1 MIMENNNNRVQNTAA
16 QAAQNQASDNNGAQ
30 QEVNNATPWQENAQQ
45 DGNNVPSPGNN
56 EGVGTN
62 DMPLTT
68 ERFHSLLVLNTV
80 EQSKLRVDYAKRLA
94 AVQRVYDDD
103 MDRLLALEH
112 QANDEFHDARK
123 AYEDA
128 KQKYEQD
135 LRNLKTSRN
144 EAEHRRNEDKA
155 HAKNFWALANEK
167 IQSERHNLFE
177 RYRNSGG
184 VLTGAE
190 EGLLHPGWTRDKK
203 GGMSNEE
210 Q

>member
-1 MIMENNNNRVQNTAA
+1 MENNNNQVQNTAA
-16 QAAQNQASDNNGAQ
+16 QAAQNQASVNNGAQ
-30 QEVNNATPWQENAQQ
+30 DV
-45 DGNNVPSPGNN
+45 
-56 EGVGTN
+56 TN
-62 DMPLTT
+62 DKPLTT
-68 ERFHSLLVLNTV
+68 EQFHSLLVLNTV

-184 VLTGAE
+184 GTHGSRGRTPSSRLDQNQGRRGE
-190 EGLLHPGWTRDKK
+190 R
-203 GGMSNEE
+203 
-210 Q
+210 

>member
-1 MIMENNNNRVQNTAA
+1 MENNNNQVQNTAA
-16 QAAQNQASDNNGAQ
+16 QAAQNQAPVNNGAQ
-30 QEVNNATPWQENAQQ
+30 DV
-45 DGNNVPSPGNN
+45 
-56 EGVGTN
+56 TN
-62 DMPLTT
+62 GKPLTT
-68 ERFHSLLVLNTV
+68 EQFHSLLVLNTV

-103 MDRLLALEH
+103 MNRLLALEH

-184 VLTGAE
+184 GTHGSRGRTPSSRLDQNQGRRGE
-190 EGLLHPGWTRDKK
+190 
-203 GGMSNEE
+203 
-210 Q
+210 

>member
-1 MIMENNNNRVQNTAA
+1 MIMENNNNQVQNTAA
-16 QAAQNQASDNNGAQ
+16 QAAQNQASVNNGAQ
-30 QEVNNATPWQENAQQ
+30 DV
-45 DGNNVPSPGNN
+45 
-56 EGVGTN
+56 TN
-62 DMPLTT
+62 DKPLTT
-68 ERFHSLLVLNTV
+68 EQFHSLLVLNTV

-184 VLTGAE
+184 GSPKT
-190 EGLLHPGWTRDKK
+190 
-203 GGMSNEE
+203 
-210 Q
+210 

>member
-1 MIMENNNNRVQNTAA
+1 MENNNNQVQNTAA
-16 QAAQNQASDNNGAQ
+16 QAAQNQAPVNNGAQ
-30 QEVNNATPWQENAQQ
+30 DV
-45 DGNNVPSPGNN
+45 
-56 EGVGTN
+56 TN
-62 DMPLTT
+62 GKPLTT
-68 ERFHSLLVLNTV
+68 EQFHSLLVLNTV

-128 KQKYEQD
+128 RQKYEQD

-184 VLTGAE
+184 GTHGSRGRTPSSRLDQNQGRRGE
-190 EGLLHPGWTRDKK
+190 
-203 GGMSNEE
+203 
-210 Q
+210 

>member
-1 MIMENNNNRVQNTAA
+1 MENNNNQVQNTAA
-16 QAAQNQASDNNGAQ
+16 QAAQ
-30 QEVNNATPWQENAQQ
+30 QEVNNALLEQETAQAE
-45 DGNNVPSPGNN
+45 DNNVPQSGNN
-56 EGVGTN
+56 EGIGRD

-80 EQSKLRVDYAKRLA
+80 KLSKLRVDYAKRLA
-94 AVQRVYDDD
+94 SVQRVYDDD
-103 MDRLLALEH
+103 MDRYLALEH

-128 KQKYEQD
+128 KEKYEQD

-177 RYRNSGG
+177 RFRKSGG

-190 EGLLHPGWTRDKK
+190 EGLLHPGWTKDKK
-203 GGMSNEE
+203 GGVSNEE

>member
-1 MIMENNNNRVQNTAA
+1 
-16 QAAQNQASDNNGAQ
+16 
-30 QEVNNATPWQENAQQ
+30 
-45 DGNNVPSPGNN
+45 
-56 EGVGTN
+56 
-62 DMPLTT
+62 MPLTT

-80 EQSKLRVDYAKRLA
+80 ELSKLRVDYAKRLA

-112 QANDEFHDARK
+112 QANDELHDARK

-184 VLTGAE
+184 YSREPRKDSFTQVGPESRKE
-190 EGLLHPGWTRDKK
+190 E
-203 GGMSNEE
+203 
-210 Q
+210 

>member
-1 MIMENNNNRVQNTAA
+1 MIMENNNNQVQNNAAA
-16 QAAQNQASDNNGAQ
+16 QAAQNQAPVNNGAQ
-30 QEVNNATPWQENAQQ
+30 DV
-45 DGNNVPSPGNN
+45 
-56 EGVGTN
+56 TN
-62 DMPLTT
+62 GKPLTT

-177 RYRNSGG
+177 RYRNSGEI
-184 VLTGAE
+184 V
-190 EGLLHPGWTRDKK
+190 
-203 GGMSNEE
+203 
-210 Q
+210 

>member
-1 MIMENNNNRVQNTAA
+1 MIMENNNNQVQNTAA
-16 QAAQNQASDNNGAQ
+16 QAAQNQASDNIGAQ
-30 QEVNNATPWQENAQQ
+30 QEVNN
-45 DGNNVPSPGNN
+45 
-56 EGVGTN
+56 EGIGKD

-68 ERFHSLLVLNTV
+68 ERFHSLLVLNTI
-80 EQSKLRVDYAKRLA
+80 ELSKLRVDYAKRLA

-103 MDRLLALEH
+103 MNRLLALEH

-155 HAKNFWALANEK
+155 HAKNSWALANEK

-177 RYRNSGG
+177 RYGNSGG

-190 EGLLHPGWTRDKK
+190 EGLLHPGWTRIKE
-203 GGMSNEE
+203 GGVSNEE

>member
-1 MIMENNNNRVQNTAA
+1 MENNNNQVQNNAAA
-16 QAAQNQASDNNGAQ
+16 QAAQNQAPVNNGAQ
-30 QEVNNATPWQENAQQ
+30 DV
-45 DGNNVPSPGNN
+45 
-56 EGVGTN
+56 TN
-62 DMPLTT
+62 GKPLTT
-68 ERFHSLLVLNTV
+68 EQFHSLLVLNTV

-184 VLTGAE
+184 YSREPRKDSFIQVGSE
-190 EGLLHPGWTRDKK
+190 SRKEG
-203 GGMSNEE
+203 
-210 Q
+210 

>member
-1 MIMENNNNRVQNTAA
+1 
-16 QAAQNQASDNNGAQ
+16 
-30 QEVNNATPWQENAQQ
+30 
-45 DGNNVPSPGNN
+45 
-56 EGVGTN
+56 
-62 DMPLTT
+62 
-68 ERFHSLLVLNTV
+68 
-80 EQSKLRVDYAKRLA
+80 
-94 AVQRVYDDD
+94 

-184 VLTGAE
+184 YSREPRKDSFIQVGPE
-190 EGLLHPGWTRDKK
+190 SRKEG
-203 GGMSNEE
+203 
-210 Q
+210 

>member
-1 MIMENNNNRVQNTAA
+1 MIMENNNNQVQNTAA
-16 QAAQNQASDNNGAQ
+16 QAAQ
-30 QEVNNATPWQENAQQ
+30 QEVNNALLEQETAQAE
-45 DGNNVPSPGNN
+45 DNNVPQSGNN
-56 EGVGTN
+56 EGIGRD

-80 EQSKLRVDYAKRLA
+80 KLSKLRVDYAKRLA
-94 AVQRVYDDD
+94 SVQRVYDDD
-103 MDRLLALEH
+103 MDRYLALEH

-128 KQKYEQD
+128 KEKYEQD

-167 IQSERHNLFE
+167 IQSERHNHFE
-177 RYRNSGG
+177 RFRKSGG

-190 EGLLHPGWTRDKK
+190 EGLLHPGWTKDKK
-203 GGMSNEE
+203 GGVSNEE

>member
-1 MIMENNNNRVQNTAA
+1 MENNNNQVQNTAA
-16 QAAQNQASDNNGAQ
+16 QAAQ
-30 QEVNNATPWQENAQQ
+30 QEVNNALLEQEAAQAK
-45 DGNNVPSPGNN
+45 DNNVPQSGNN
-56 EGVGTN
+56 EGIGKD

-80 EQSKLRVDYAKRLA
+80 ELSKLRVDYAKRLA

-112 QANDEFHDARK
+112 QANDELHDARK

-184 VLTGAE
+184 GTHGSRGRTPSPRLDQNQGRRSE
-190 EGLLHPGWTRDKK
+190 
-203 GGMSNEE
+203 
-210 Q
+210 

>member
-1 MIMENNNNRVQNTAA
+1 MIMENNNNQVQNTAA
-16 QAAQNQASDNNGAQ
+16 AQAAQ
-30 QEVNNATPWQENAQQ
+30 QEVNNALLEQETAQAE
-45 DGNNVPSPGNN
+45 DNNVPQSGNN
-56 EGVGTN
+56 EGIGKD
-62 DMPLTT
+62 DMSLTT

-123 AYEDA
+123 VYEDA
-128 KQKYEQD
+128 KRKYEQD

-177 RYRNSGG
+177 RFRNSGG
-184 VLTGAE
+184 YSREPRKDSFIQVGPETRKE
-190 EGLLHPGWTRDKK
+190 E
-203 GGMSNEE
+203 
-210 Q
+210 

>member
-1 MIMENNNNRVQNTAA
+1 MIMENNNNQVQNTAA
-16 QAAQNQASDNNGAQ
+16 QAAQ
-30 QEVNNATPWQENAQQ
+30 QEVNNALLEQETAQAE
-45 DGNNVPSPGNN
+45 DNNVPQSGNN
-56 EGVGTN
+56 EGIGRD

-80 EQSKLRVDYAKRLA
+80 KLSKLRVDYAKRLA
-94 AVQRVYDDD
+94 SVQRVYDDD
-103 MDRLLALEH
+103 MDRYLALEH

-128 KQKYEQD
+128 KEKYEQD

-144 EAEHRRNEDKA
+144 EAGHRRNEDKA

-177 RYRNSGG
+177 RFRKSGG
-184 VLTGAE
+184 YSREPRKDSFTQVGPESRKE
-190 EGLLHPGWTRDKK
+190 E
-203 GGMSNEE
+203 
-210 Q
+210 

>member
-1 MIMENNNNRVQNTAA
+1 MENNNNQVQNTAA
-16 QAAQNQASDNNGAQ
+16 QAAQNQASVNNGAQ
-30 QEVNNATPWQENAQQ
+30 DV
-45 DGNNVPSPGNN
+45 
-56 EGVGTN
+56 TN
-62 DMPLTT
+62 DKPLTT
-68 ERFHSLLVLNTV
+68 EQFHSLLVLNTV

-184 VLTGAE
+184 GSPKT
-190 EGLLHPGWTRDKK
+190 
-203 GGMSNEE
+203 
-210 Q
+210 

>member
-1 MIMENNNNRVQNTAA
+1 MENNNNQVQNTAA
-16 QAAQNQASDNNGAQ
+16 QAAQNQAPVNNGAQ
-30 QEVNNATPWQENAQQ
+30 DV
-45 DGNNVPSPGNN
+45 
-56 EGVGTN
+56 TN
-62 DMPLTT
+62 GKPLTT
-68 ERFHSLLVLNTV
+68 EQFHSLLVLNTV

-103 MDRLLALEH
+103 MNRLLALEH

-184 VLTGAE
+184 GYSREPRKDSFIQVGPE
-190 EGLLHPGWTRDKK
+190 SRKEG
-203 GGMSNEE
+203 
-210 Q
+210 

>member
-1 MIMENNNNRVQNTAA
+1 MIMENNNNQVQNTAA
-16 QAAQNQASDNNGAQ
+16 QAAQNQAPVNNGAQ
-30 QEVNNATPWQENAQQ
+30 DV
-45 DGNNVPSPGNN
+45 
-56 EGVGTN
+56 TN
-62 DMPLTT
+62 DKPLTT
-68 ERFHSLLVLNTV
+68 EQFHSLLVLNTV

-112 QANDEFHDARK
+112 QANDKFHDARK

-184 VLTGAE
+184 CSREPRKDSFIQVGPE
-190 EGLLHPGWTRDKK
+190 SRKEG
-203 GGMSNEE
+203 
-210 Q
+210 

>member
-1 MIMENNNNRVQNTAA
+1 MENNNNQVQNTAA
-16 QAAQNQASDNNGAQ
+16 QAAQNQAPVNNGAQ
-30 QEVNNATPWQENAQQ
+30 DV
-45 DGNNVPSPGNN
+45 
-56 EGVGTN
+56 TN
-62 DMPLTT
+62 GKPLTT
-68 ERFHSLLVLNTV
+68 EQFHSLLVLNTV

-184 VLTGAE
+184 GYSREPRKDSFIQVGPE
-190 EGLLHPGWTRDKK
+190 SRKEG
-203 GGMSNEE
+203 
-210 Q
+210 

>member
-1 MIMENNNNRVQNTAA
+1 MIMENNNNNNQVQNTAA
-16 QAAQNQASDNNGAQ
+16 QAAQNQAPVNNGAQ
-30 QEVNNATPWQENAQQ
+30 EEV
-45 DGNNVPSPGNN
+45 NN
-56 EGVGTN
+56 EGVGAN
-62 DMPLTT
+62 GKPLTT

-112 QANDEFHDARK
+112 QANDEFHNARK

-190 EGLLHPGWTRDKK
+190 EGLLHPGWTRIKE
-203 GGMSNEE
+203 GGVSDEE
-210 Q
+210 R

>member
-1 MIMENNNNRVQNTAA
+1 MENNNNQVQNTAA
-16 QAAQNQASDNNGAQ
+16 QAAQNQAPVNNGAQ
-30 QEVNNATPWQENAQQ
+30 DV
-45 DGNNVPSPGNN
+45 
-56 EGVGTN
+56 TN
-62 DMPLTT
+62 DKPLTT
-68 ERFHSLLVLNTV
+68 EQFHSLLVLNTV

-112 QANDEFHDARK
+112 QANDKFHDARK

-177 RYRNSGG
+177 RYRNSGET
-184 VLTGAE
+184 VRKL
-190 EGLLHPGWTRDKK
+190 
-203 GGMSNEE
+203 N
-210 Q
+210 

>member
-1 MIMENNNNRVQNTAA
+1 MENNNNQVQNTAA
-16 QAAQNQASDNNGAQ
+16 QAAQ
-30 QEVNNATPWQENAQQ
+30 QEVNNALLEQEAAQAK
-45 DGNNVPSPGNN
+45 DNNVPQSGNN
-56 EGVGTN
+56 EGIGKD

-80 EQSKLRVDYAKRLA
+80 ELSKLRVDYAKRLA

-112 QANDEFHDARK
+112 QANDELHDARK

-184 VLTGAE
+184 YSREPRKDSFTQVGPESRKE
-190 EGLLHPGWTRDKK
+190 E
-203 GGMSNEE
+203 
-210 Q
+210 

>member
-1 MIMENNNNRVQNTAA
+1 MENNNNQVQNTAA
-16 QAAQNQASDNNGAQ
+16 QAAQ
-30 QEVNNATPWQENAQQ
+30 QEVNNALLEQEAAQAK
-45 DGNNVPSPGNN
+45 DNNVPQSGNN
-56 EGVGTN
+56 EGIGKD

-80 EQSKLRVDYAKRLA
+80 ELSKLRVDYAKRLA

-112 QANDEFHDARK
+112 QANDELHDARK

-190 EGLLHPGWTRDKK
+190 EGLLHPGWTRIKE
-203 GGMSNEE
+203 GGVSNEE